1 MVLLKYFFKL
11 RFVLI
16 VLNFSLMNSCAPVLV
31 GSIASSGAISA
42 AQERSMKDAAIDLK
56 IKATINEALF
66 KENFDE
72 IFTPIKILV
81 IEGRVLLVGTVN
93 SLEIREKAAE
103 ISWKTS
109 GVKEV
114 LNYVLVGS
122 QGTVIDYATDTRIS
136 SELRA
141 RYLFDDKI
149 NEINYDITTENKN
162 IYLFGISKTQEELD
176 YAVNIAK
183 TIPGANKVVVHLITA
198 SDPKRLK

>member
-1 MVLLKYFFKL
+1 MILFKHFYKL
-11 RFVLI
+11 RFFLI
-16 VLNFSLMNSCAPVLV
+16 ALNFSLISSCAPVVV
-31 GSIASSGAISA
+31 GGLASSGAISA

-66 KENFDE
+66 RENFDD

-81 IEGRVLLVGTVN
+81 IEGRVLLIGTVK
-93 SLEIREKAAE
+93 SLEIREKVAE

-114 LNYVLVGS
+114 LNYVLVGNP
-122 QGTVIDYATDTRIS
+122 GTVIDYATDTRIS

-149 NEINYDITTENKN
+149 NEINYDVTTENKT

-176 YAVNIAK
+176 YAVSMAK
-183 TIPGANKVVVHLITA
+183 TIPGANKVVVHLIIE